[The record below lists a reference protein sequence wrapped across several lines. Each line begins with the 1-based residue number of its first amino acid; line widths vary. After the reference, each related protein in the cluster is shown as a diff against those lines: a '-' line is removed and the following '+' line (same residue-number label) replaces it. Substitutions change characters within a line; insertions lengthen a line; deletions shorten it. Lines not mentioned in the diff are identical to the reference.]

1 MRSWIKIL
9 SLALVAQIALIALV
23 QFQEER
29 LSVYQGGDQLL
40 TFDFSA
46 VDRVEISQRDQDSLV
61 LAKQDTEWILPNQ
74 SGFPASRSKL
84 EDLESQLF
92 EITRP
97 WPAGSTMAAARQFEV
112 ADNNYRSKISFF
124 SGENQLAALYFGT
137 SPGFRKVHARL
148 AGEEV
153 TYSLDLHAH
162 EITAESNPWLNR
174 QLLRIPREDLQELR
188 INDIALR
195 IVDGEVELEDIP
207 ADKQLDSQRAES
219 ILRVASGINFSEL
232 IGDTEHERYFSPAE
246 ATLSYTIVTT
256 EGNEITVAYKKEGEE
271 DILLQSSSYPF
282 LFKASQSQF
291 ENVQRL
297 TKEDLL
303 VEKEMPV
310 ADDEPEDTE
319 EPSEVT
325 E

>member
-1 MRSWIKIL
+1 MKSWIKIL
-9 SLALVAQIALIALV
+9 SLALIAQVALIIIV

-29 LSVYQGGDQLL
+29 LATYQGGERLL
-40 TFDFSA
+40 NFDFSA

-74 SGFPASRSKL
+74 SGFPASKSKL

-97 WPAGSTMAAARQFEV
+97 WPAGSTLAAARQFEA
-112 ADNNYRSKISFF
+112 ADNNYRSKISFY
-124 SGENQLAALYFGT
+124 SGETKLAALFFGT

-162 EITAESNPWLNR
+162 EITADSTPWLNR

-232 IGDTEHERYFSPAE
+232 IGDTEHERYFSSAD

-256 EGNEITVAYKKEGEE
+256 DNHEITIAYKKEGEE
-271 DILLQSSSYPF
+271 DILLHSSSYPF
-282 LFKASQSQF
+282 LFKASKAQF

-297 TKEDLL
+297 TKDDLL
-303 VEKEMPV
+303 IEKEMPV
-310 ADDEPEDTE
+310 ADDDSEESE

-325 E
+325 Q